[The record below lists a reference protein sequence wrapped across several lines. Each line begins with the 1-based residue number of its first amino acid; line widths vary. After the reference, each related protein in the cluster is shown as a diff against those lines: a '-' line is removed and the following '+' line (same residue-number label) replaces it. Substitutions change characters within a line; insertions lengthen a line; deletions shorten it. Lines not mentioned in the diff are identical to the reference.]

1 MALVHSLVR
10 LFGAPVLCVCTTSLI
25 VSVAALYTYI
35 RFTCPPPR
43 GGREA
48 HLSFVFVCSVLI
60 FLKIRWISC
69 AFRDVRLSRADV
81 ASGRTFGMLSPPLHN
96 EGPPHILHRRL
107 IASPKLNSRIVL
119 YCHHFPVALT
129 AIWSHRR
136 LRFRNGWSASPV
148 HCGVSLF
155 SPVSVSV
162 SVLECAF
169 CLLLGLPC

>member
-1 MALVHSLVR
+1 MHHFADRIGGCALYIHTFHLPSAPRRKRSPFVFCFR
-10 LFGAPVLCVCTTSLI
+10 LFCFDFFKNSLDLLCISRRATLS
-25 VSVAALYTYI
+25 
-35 RFTCPPPR
+35 PP
-43 GGREA
+43 
-48 HLSFVFVCSVLI
+48 
-60 FLKIRWISC
+60 
-69 AFRDVRLSRADV
+69 DV
-81 ASGRTFGMLSPPLHN
+81 ANGRTFGMLSPPLHN